1 MLNVVKI
8 GVLEVDFVSRRR
20 LGGDGSS
27 RILRCLHSTRE
38 GELHAQS
45 RDSALVQVASSLAI
59 SFNIFQKMSV

>member
-1 MLNVVKI
+1 MDPAE
-8 GVLEVDFVSRRR
+8 VLDAFIQP
-20 LGGDGSS
+20 G
-27 RILRCLHSTRE
+27 E